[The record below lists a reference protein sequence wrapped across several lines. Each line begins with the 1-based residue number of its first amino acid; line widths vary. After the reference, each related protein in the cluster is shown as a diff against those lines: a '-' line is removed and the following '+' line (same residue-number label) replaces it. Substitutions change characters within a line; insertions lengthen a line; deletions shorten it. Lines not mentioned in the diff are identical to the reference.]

1 MSSKI
6 KVDNIADQG
15 NNNMLVK
22 CGSTLTIGATGNTIT
37 LASGASQTGFGR
49 TGTVDWQTDSI
60 KTSNFDAVNGQ
71 GFFVNTS
78 GGSDITVTLP
88 SSPSAGNIVAI
99 ADYAGTAAT
108 NKIIIAR
115 NGSNI
120 QGVASDGE
128 IRTDRETRTLV
139 YVDGT
144 QGWVAVNNNEDTVI
158 PPAFVTATGGNSTTT
173 CGNFKIHTFTGPGTL
188 TVSCA
193 GNPAGS
199 TTVDYLVVA
208 GGGGGGD
215 QYYAGGGGAGG
226 FRLSN
231 STCMSP
237 GLTSPLASPTGLPV
251 SVQAYPITVGAG
263 GALNPGAPGSDGG
276 VSTFSTIT
284 SAGGGGGTNGC
295 GPNGNNGGSG
305 GGGGGTF
312 NGGTGN
318 TPPTSPAQGNDGGNG
333 GLPPQGPQGNSGGGG
348 GGAATAG
355 ADSTNGQPQSGN
367 SGTAG
372 NGGSGSYVVSAGFAA
387 CNGDTGPVSDT
398 RYFSGGGG
406 GGSNSTGGPNG
417 AGGDG
422 GGGRGAP
429 SSQAGTAN
437 TGGGGGGGS
446 HAGNPPSNGSAGG
459 SGIVIIR
466 YKYQQVI

>member
-71 GFFVNTS
+71 GFFVNTG
-78 GGSDITVTLP
+78 GGSEITVTLP

-99 ADYAGTAAT
+99 ADYGGTAAT
-108 NKIIIAR
+108 TNIVINR
-115 NGSNI
+115 NGSNFEGGTTN
-120 QGVASDGE
+120 GV
-128 IRTDRETRTLV
+128 INTNRETVTLV

-144 QGWVAVNNNEDTVI
+144 QGWVAVNSNSVTSFI
-158 PPAFVTATGGNSTTT
+158 QAQFVSASGGNTTAT
-173 CGNFKIHTFTGPGTL
+173 CGDYKIHTFTGPGTF
-188 TVSCA
+188 TVCNA
-193 GNPAGS
+193 GNPSGS
-199 TTVDYLVVA
+199 STVDYLVVA
-208 GGGGGGD
+208 GGAGGGD
-215 QYYAGGGGAGG
+215 LYYAGGGGAGG

-251 SVQAYPITVGAG
+251 SAQAYPITVGAG
-263 GALNPGAPGSDGG
+263 GALNPGAAGSDGG

-318 TPPTSPAQGNDGGNG
+318 TPPTNPAQGTDGGNG
-333 GLPPQGPQGNSGGGG
+333 GTSPQGPEGNSGGGG

-355 ADSTNGQPQSGN
+355 ADSTNGAPQSGN

-372 NGGSGSYVVSAGFAA
+372 DGGSGSYVVSAGFAA
-387 CNGDTGPVSDT
+387 CNGDTGPVSNT

-406 GGSNSTGGPNG
+406 GGSNSSGGPNG

-446 HAGNPPSNGSAGG
+446 HAGNPPSGGSAGG

-466 YKYQQVI
+466 YKYQ

>member
-6 KVDNIADQG
+6 KVDSIADQG
-15 NNNMLVK
+15 GNNMLVK
-22 CGSTLTIGATGNTIT
+22 CGSTLTIGATGNTIS
-37 LASGASQTGFGR
+37 LAAGASQTGFGR

-71 GFFVNTS
+71 GFFVNTG
-78 GGSDITVTLP
+78 GGSEITVTLP

-99 ADYAGTAAT
+99 ADYGGTAAT
-108 NKIIIAR
+108 TNIIINR
-115 NGSNI
+115 NGSNFEGGSVN
-120 QGVASDGE
+120 GVIATN
-128 IRTDRETRTLV
+128 RTTVTLV

-144 QGWVAVNNNEDTVI
+144 QGWVAVNSNDVASFI
-158 PPAFVTATGGNSTTT
+158 QAQFVSASGGNSTTT
-173 CGNFKIHTFTGPGTL
+173 CGNFKIHTFTGPGTF

-199 TTVDYLVVA
+199 STVDYFVVA
-208 GGGGGGD
+208 GGGSGGD
-215 QYYAGGGGAGG
+215 QYYAGGGGGGG

-251 SVQAYPITVGAG
+251 SAQAYPITVGAG
-263 GALNPGAPGSDGG
+263 GALNPGAKGGSGG

-284 SAGGGGGTNGC
+284 SAGGGGGANSCSPSNGDD
-295 GPNGNNGGSG
+295 GGSG
-305 GGGGGTF
+305 GGGGAVGS
-312 NGGTGN
+312 GGTGN
-318 TPPTSPAQGNDGGNG
+318 TPPTNPAQGNDGGNG
-333 GLPPQGPQGNSGGGG
+333 GTSPQGPQGNSGGGG
-348 GGAATAG
+348 GGASTAG
-355 ADSTNGQPQSGN
+355 VNSTNGAPQSGN

-372 NGGSGSYVVSAGFAA
+372 DGGQGSYVVSAGFAG
-387 CNGDTGPVSDT
+387 CNGDTGPVSNT

-417 AGGDG
+417 AAGDG

-446 HAGNPPSNGSAGG
+446 HAGNPPSGGSAGG

-466 YKYQQVI
+466 YKFQ